1 MLEQLSSFR
10 FVILLFVG
18 FCLVAGC
25 KKPPANDTDLFEQAE
40 AYLQRGDYEAAT
52 RAYSRFLDQHPE
64 SPLADLARQRLLNI
78 DRELEAVMGRRSA
91 PAPIYVRPVDPG
103 PQPEHTD

>member
-1 MLEQLSSFR
+1 MLGQLSSFR
-10 FVILLFVG
+10 FVILFFVG
-18 FCLVAGC
+18 FCLGAGC
-25 KKPPANDTDLFEQAE
+25 KDAPPNNTDLFEQAE
-40 AYLQRGDYEAAT
+40 AHLQRGDYEAAT
-52 RAYSRFLDQHPE
+52 RAYSQFLDQHPD

-103 PQPEHTD
+103 PLPEQTD